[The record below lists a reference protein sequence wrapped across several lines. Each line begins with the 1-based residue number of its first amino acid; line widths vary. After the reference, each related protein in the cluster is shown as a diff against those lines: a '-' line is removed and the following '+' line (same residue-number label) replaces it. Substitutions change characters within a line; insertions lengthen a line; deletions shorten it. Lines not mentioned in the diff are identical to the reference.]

1 MTRPEALK
9 EITDFPSLVAY
20 LRDELEWEIPDDLPL
35 DRLTYSYTADE
46 LGLKLDAQVE
56 ITQLRPILGRENAWG
71 VFFVDFDKAEL
82 PVTLL
87 RRILSS
93 VSRRSRAS
101 ANPADRAL
109 FDKNDLLFVSA
120 FGKAED
126 RRLALAHFHQDPG
139 TQTLPTLRVL
149 TWDRRDT
156 SRHMQTVAERLDRLR
171 WPDGR
176 ELDLAWKAR
185 WTSAFVDRPRDA
197 IRTAKEMAQ
206 ALADCAKQIR
216 VAIEEI
222 LPRERAGEPL
232 TQLFEAVKATLNK
245 GLDVPKFAD
254 TYAQTIAYGLLSTRI
269 DQVQR
274 WRAEKAETL
283 NGDLPLPPITADA
296 LETAIP
302 TNPFLSELLTSFMGA
317 VGRDAG
323 GSALDFDELGL
334 GDLVDL
340 LNTAN
345 MEAVLDDFD
354 KDKQGDDPVIH
365 FYEGFLAAYDKAMKV
380 QRGVFYTPKPVV
392 SFIVRSVDEVLRTE
406 FGLLLGLA
414 DTTTWGE
421 FVAADPGAQI
431 PDRVKP
437 DEPFVKILDPA
448 TGTGTFLVEVID
460 LIWRRMT
467 EVAWKGKTAE
477 EKRRLW
483 NAYVAEHLL
492 PRLYGYE
499 LMMAP
504 YAVAHMKIGL
514 KLADTGYDFS
524 GVETEPDGRTRPMR
538 ARVFLTNALEPAQDL
553 DMQLAFMNEAL
564 AHEARAANEAK
575 ARARFTVVV
584 GNPPYSGDS
593 GNPSKIGNKLTPIG
607 QLVQRYFQV
616 DGRPLG
622 ERNPKWL
629 NNDYVKFIRIAE
641 HHLSE
646 TGSGVLGYITSNSW
660 LDSPT
665 FRGMRESVID
675 SFEKL
680 SIIDLHGNINKRE
693 RAPDGGPDD
702 GVFEILE
709 GTNITLAAM
718 STSLDREVRH
728 LDVFG
733 VWPHHPPSAGKK
745 LWVETHTLVTAE
757 ARPIRPAA
765 PSRLLTAASERADE
779 TYASFF
785 SLKEVLP
792 SSSVGIVTA
801 RDDLTIGFTDVEIL
815 ARAERFRDMEPE
827 QARVEFH
834 LGKDARDWKVV
845 LAQADLR
852 GTGSLRAS
860 AIPIAYRPF
869 DLRSTIYTGR
879 VRGFICMPRPEITG
893 QIIRQPGPLIS
904 YSRGTEVSGSWCHI
918 FAFDVPITHHSVSL
932 KEVNYAAPLWLHQL
946 GTAARPN
953 LAPAFTARLA
963 KLTGLRFD
971 DGSDAPA
978 QGALPGTEPPPPPQG
993 ALALRRER
1001 GDLKTTF
1008 GARDVF
1014 DWIYAVLHSPA
1025 YRERYADFLKSDF
1038 ARVPLPKDRDLLAA
1052 LIPLGTRLVALHLL
1066 DADALPDLLADPK
1079 ARFVS
1084 NGGEACL
1091 GRFNKEVRRDAS
1103 GRVYLN
1109 DQNWFATVSQA
1120 AWEHWIGGYQ
1130 PAQKWLKDRSETG
1143 SKDKLK
1149 PGRLLTDED
1158 ILHYRRMIVAL
1169 EETGKVMAEIDRV
1182 IDQHGGW
1189 PDAFRGMID
1198 RHGH

>member
-1 MTRPEALK
+1 MNHPDALK
-9 EITDFPSLVAY
+9 NITDFSSLVAY
-20 LRDELEWEIPDDLPL
+20 LREELDWEIPDDLPL
-35 DRLTYSYTADE
+35 DKLTYNYTADE

-93 VSRRSRAS
+93 VSRRKRAS
-101 ANPADRAL
+101 ANPGDRAL

-126 RRLALAHFHQDPG
+126 RRLALAHFHQEPE
-139 TQTLPTLRVL
+139 TTALPTLRVL
-149 TWDRRDT
+149 TWDQQDT
-156 SRHMQTVAERLDRLR
+156 QRHMRTVAERLDRLR

-176 ELDLAWKAR
+176 ELDEAWKVR
-185 WTSAFVDRPRDA
+185 WAGAFVDRPREA

-216 VAIEEI
+216 TAIQEI
-222 LPRERAGEPL
+222 LPKEKPGQPL

-245 GLDVPKFAD
+245 DLDVPKFAD
-254 TYAQTIAYGLLSTRI
+254 TYAQTIAYGLLSKRI

-274 WRAEKAETL
+274 WRAEKARTL
-283 NGDLPLPPITADA
+283 DGDLPLPPITADA

-406 FGLLLGLA
+406 FGLPLGLA
-414 DTTTWGE
+414 DITTWGE
-421 FVAADPGAQI
+421 FVTDHPETKI
-431 PDRVKP
+431 PDGAKAG
-437 DEPFVKILDPA
+437 DPFVKILDPA

-460 LIWRRMT
+460 LIHRRMT
-467 EVAWKGKTAE
+467 EEAWKGEPAG

-524 GVETEPDGRTRPMR
+524 GVETGSDGQTRPMR

-564 AHEARAANEAK
+564 AHEAKAANEAK

-584 GNPPYSGDS
+584 GNPPYSGVSVNQGKWIQSLLRGAGTGPAERARDYYS
-593 GNPSKIGNKLTPIG
+593 VDGNKL
-607 QLVQRYFQV
+607 Q
-616 DGRPLG
+616 
-622 ERNPKWL
+622 ERKIWIQD
-629 NNDYVKFIRIAE
+629 DYVKFTRLAQYEIDRTTVG
-641 HHLSE
+641 LV
-646 TGSGVLGYITSNSW
+646 GFITNNSFI
-660 LDSPT
+660 DGPT
-665 FRGMRESVID
+665 YRGMRHALVSGFSNGDVCNLHG
-675 SFEKL
+675 SAKR
-680 SIIDLHGNINKRE
+680 DLHDRVDQNVFDIQQGVAVGLWR
-693 RAPDGGPDD
+693 RAPAGGHFRSADLVGDRASKYSTLTSGKIGWTSIKPHAPWYWL
-702 GVFEILE
+702 EPREE
-709 GTNITLAAM
+709 GTPDAYDNWASVKDGFELSSVAIQ
-718 STSLDREVRH
+718 TSRDELVVAFSEEELRDKLTENAPRVSSFFR
-728 LDVFG
+728 FKSG
-733 VWPHHPPSAGKK
+733 SASAKK
-745 LWVETHTLVTAE
+745 LAE
-757 ARPIRPAA
+757 AVLD
-765 PSRLLTAASERADE
+765 PSEITKVPVSPYAYRAFDTRRVANTAALLHRPR
-779 TYASFF
+779 T
-785 SLKEVLP
+785 EVMRNLD
-792 SSSVGIVTA
+792 G
-801 RDDLTIGFTDVEIL
+801 D
-815 ARAERFRDMEPE
+815 
-827 QARVEFH
+827 H
-834 LGKDARDWKVV
+834 LGL
-845 LAQADLR
+845 LAPRQLAGSHYRHVFCAIHPADMCL
-852 GTGSLRAS
+852 AS
-860 AIPIAYRPF
+860 AA
-869 DLRSTIYTGR
+869 T
-879 VRGFICMPRPEITG
+879 
-893 QIIRQPGPLIS
+893 
-904 YSRGTEVSGSWCHI
+904 
-918 FAFDVPITHHSVSL
+918 
-932 KEVNYAAPLWLHQL
+932 KEAVQCFPLWRLATGMQPD
-946 GTAARPN
+946 RPN
-953 LAPAFTARLA
+953 LSPAFTARLA

-993 ALALRRER
+993 SLALRRER
-1001 GDLKTTF
+1001 GDLTATF

-1038 ARVPLPKDRDLLAA
+1038 ARVPLPKDRDLFAA
-1052 LIPLGTRLVALHLL
+1052 VIPLGTRLVALHLL
-1066 DADALPDLLADPK
+1066 DADAQPDLLKDPK
-1079 ARFVS
+1079 VRFVS
-1084 NGGEACL
+1084 NGGEPRL

-1109 DQNWFATVSQA
+1109 DQNWFATVPQV

-1130 PAQKWLKDRSETG
+1130 PAQKWLKDRAQTG

-1149 PGRLLTDED
+1149 PGRLLTDDD
-1158 ILHYRRMIVAL
+1158 IFHYRRMIVAL

-1189 PDAFRGMID
+1189 PDAFRGMAD
-1198 RHGH
+1198 